1 MGFLSSPSWRV
12 VPHLE
17 MNWGTRGSSRVVS
30 GDPVFHSS
38 GDGYLGEPLELYEGS
53 QASFRVSIRNLEFLW
68 MHCRGKGPHLA
79 LRGESRD
86 FSQVAAGSLG
96 LLSSCNGDF
105 RERLL
110 LPQGSQVSFR
120 VARGSVVFLSNHCRG
135 IGPYFILRQKSH
147 GVSRVE
153 AGCFEFLS
161 RCDGDLR
168 EPLML
173 PQGSQASF

>member
-1 MGFLSSPSWRV
+1 MELRF
-12 VPHLE
+12 
-17 MNWGTRGSSRVVS
+17 
-30 GDPVFHSS
+30 
-38 GDGYLGEPLELYEGS
+38 PLELYKGS

-68 MHCRGKGPHLA
+68 MCFRGKGPHLT
-79 LRGESRD
+79 LRGESCD
-86 FSQVAAGSLG
+86 FSQVEAGSLG
-96 LLSSCNGDF
+96 LFSSCDGDF

-110 LPQGSQVSFR
+110 LPQRSQVSFR
-120 VARGSVVFLSNHCRG
+120 VLRGSVVLLLNHCRG
-135 IGPYFILRQKSH
+135 IRPYFILRQKSH
-147 GVSRVE
+147 GVSRVA